1 MTWEEN
7 EKRDCREARFTHE
20 GSKSCPTL
28 GQHQSLSVSN
38 IVPALKNA
46 VQERRRFAIPRRVR
60 GCLTSQPNTS
70 ARPNKL
76 RRQRFNGPKKN
87 SAAEHR
93 KGDRGSGQSL
103 REYPPPTHSRGY
115 SATRDKPFKISNVN
129 G

>member
-7 EKRDCREARFTHE
+7 EKRDCREARFTLE
-20 GSKSCPTL
+20 GSKSCPSL

-38 IVPALKNA
+38 IVPAPKNA

-60 GCLTSQPNTS
+60 GCLTSHPNTS

-76 RRQRFNGPKKN
+76 RSQRFNGPKKS

-93 KGDRGSGQSL
+93 KGDRG
-103 REYPPPTHSRGY
+103 
-115 SATRDKPFKISNVN
+115 
-129 G
+129 